1 MTNIFTFGK
10 TASHLYLTFCIL
22 EYFFHNC
29 IPPWVSHLFHL
40 ILQSVHGFPYLCTTS
55 TPPYLC
61 APSTHTRMALKVEGN
76 SLDLKIRMSLP
87 LCSCRVASPKAA
99 PCYGWALSF
108 LLVCGPHAHTPTT
121 HTRELI
127 YFPKDTQKQLSLL
140 FCSFVIVVIPFQANL
155 ALVLC
160 CGCAAVRM
168 RPRTQQQ

>member
-121 HTRELI
+121 HTRDSYTFQRTLRSS
-127 YFPKDTQKQLSLL
+127 YHFYSAALLSLL
-140 FCSFVIVVIPFQANL
+140 SPFK
-155 ALVLC
+155 
-160 CGCAAVRM
+160 
-168 RPRTQQQ
+168 PI